1 MSTQKPF
8 TYQPEDLER
17 LLRTKEFN
25 GLLPEERDFVLQH
38 VSNEKEF
45 NELKMLLGNI
55 ESSEHEMQDPP
66 AAVWKNLKKE
76 FNAQKPSRFKVWLNF
91 LFPPLPKWSG
101 FRTVSFSLVGMAAV
115 VGAVVWFVPSEKKS
129 DQFASVQD
137 NSKNNE
143 NQNSILDTVSKN
155 SEFKVNP
162 EQYAELKPVSGIY
175 ETPVVREVEH
185 VQEYPLDEVIQ
196 MNDEEVPMNKIT
208 EEKNSNR
215 MMDSESENVKV
226 TSNDAPAATF
236 STGPTITSTS
246 TQLNNV
252 ASPQWTTGGSVP
264 TTTIVADSIKV
275 QPKKKKKT
283 PPKKK

>member
-25 GLLPEERDFVLQH
+25 GLLPEERTFVLQH

-76 FNAQKPSRFKVWLNF
+76 FNQQKPSRFKVWLNI

-101 FRTVSFSLVGMAAV
+101 FRTVSFSVVGMAAV
-115 VGAVVWFVPSEKKS
+115 VGAIIWFVPSDKNS
-129 DQFASVQD
+129 NQLAIVQD
-137 NSKNNE
+137 NSKNKE
-143 NQNSILDTVSKN
+143 IQNSTDDTVSESK
-155 SEFKVNP
+155 EFKVNP

-175 ETPVVREVEH
+175 VTPVVREVEQVYETRTMDE
-185 VQEYPLDEVIQ
+185 VQE
-196 MNDEEVPMNKIT
+196 
-208 EEKNSNR
+208 
-215 MMDSESENVKV
+215 EN
-226 TSNDAPAATF
+226 TIAPANDAIEAKSDRNMENDSPALIE
-236 STGPTITSTS
+236 ST
-246 TQLNNV
+246 N
-252 ASPQWTTGGSVP
+252 ASPTF
-264 TTTIVADSIKV
+264 TTTSSGNLTAPTMNFTTDEKMNVIVTDSVKI

-283 PPKKK
+283 SPKKK